1 MKLPQRNTIQ
11 FWLLAMLPAGILFSR
26 VLLSCC
32 LIGFITLACV
42 HRELPAQFRR
52 LLKDR
57 LLAGT
62 TLLFFIPLISG
73 LWSEDM
79 QTWSGLLR
87 IKLPLLLLPLSF
99 AGSFRI
105 TPKQHRIL
113 SLFFIGAVLAGS
125 IQTIVIYAGGVINDV
140 NEAYLRSKVM
150 FTPMYDDHVRFS
162 WMVSLAALLAVWL
175 GMDRWKEQ
183 RWISIG
189 SFLTA
194 AWLVI
199 FLHLL
204 AARTGILSLYIMLL
218 VAGIYTVLRVRKPVI
233 SLAVIFLA
241 AALPVIAYQTMPS
254 FRNRMRVS
262 VFEYDYFK
270 HLDYLPGS
278 NDAVRMISIRAGW
291 ELMQSKPLTGSGFG
305 DVKSD
310 AYTWYGRQYPQML
323 ESDKKIPGSEWVV
336 YGAGAGWPGLILFG
350 AILLLPFFCNT
361 RLPWVWWSFHLTA
374 AMSLLIDVGLEI
386 QIGVALYVFVYGW
399 WRAWLLS
406 KNNPSLQA
414 V

>member
-1 MKLPQRNTIQ
+1 
-11 FWLLAMLPAGILFSR
+11 
-26 VLLSCC
+26 
-32 LIGFITLACV
+32 
-42 HRELPAQFRR
+42 
-52 LLKDR
+52 
-57 LLAGT
+57 
-62 TLLFFIPLISG
+62 
-73 LWSEDM
+73 
-79 QTWSGLLR
+79 
-87 IKLPLLLLPLSF
+87 
-99 AGSFRI
+99 
-105 TPKQHRIL
+105 
-113 SLFFIGAVLAGS
+113 
-125 IQTIVIYAGGVINDV
+125 
-140 NEAYLRSKVM
+140 
-150 FTPMYDDHVRFS
+150 
-162 WMVSLAALLAVWL
+162 
-175 GMDRWKEQ
+175 
-183 RWISIG
+183 
-189 SFLTA
+189 
-194 AWLVI
+194 
-199 FLHLL
+199 
-204 AARTGILSLYIMLL
+204 
-218 VAGIYTVLRVRKPVI
+218 
-233 SLAVIFLA
+233 
-241 AALPVIAYQTMPS
+241 MPS